1 MKALSHILITG
12 LALISIS
19 CTGNFDDLN
28 TDPNSATTVTA
39 SLLATP
45 LLLDITAT
53 GGTGSGFISDNCL
66 AKQMIW
72 LESLHDYNYNLL
84 GRAGVG
90 DYKTLINTLKMVELA
105 EEKDKAAYEG
115 LALFIKSYKIYNGV
129 QIAICIVS
137 VLIIYFLAHVDNANN
152 ELTKSERKYLRNKVR
167 IFLSSE
173 VVIFVLLL
181 IKANEYWSGIIAISM
196 MIVAILVLAGFIENR
211 IRG

>member
-1 MKALSHILITG
+1 MVI
-12 LALISIS
+12 
-19 CTGNFDDLN
+19 
-28 TDPNSATTVTA
+28 
-39 SLLATP
+39 
-45 LLLDITAT
+45 
-53 GGTGSGFISDNCL
+53 
-66 AKQMIW
+66 
-72 LESLHDYNYNLL
+72 
-84 GRAGVG
+84 
-90 DYKTLINTLKMVELA
+90 KT
-105 EEKDKAAYEG
+105 
-115 LALFIKSYKIYNGV
+115 YKIYKGV
-129 QIAICIVS
+129 QIAICIGS

>member
-90 DYKTLINTLKMVELA
+90 DYKTLINLNSATLL
-105 EEKDKAAYEG
+105 
-115 LALFIKSYKIYNGV
+115 
-129 QIAICIVS
+129 
-137 VLIIYFLAHVDNANN
+137 
-152 ELTKSERKYLRNKVR
+152 
-167 IFLSSE
+167 
-173 VVIFVLLL
+173 
-181 IKANEYWSGIIAISM
+181 
-196 MIVAILVLAGFIENR
+196 
-211 IRG
+211 

>member
-1 MKALSHILITG
+1 MAKTG
-12 LALISIS
+12 DS
-19 CTGNFDDLN
+19 CTFCGR
-28 TDPNSATTVTA
+28 
-39 SLLATP
+39 
-45 LLLDITAT
+45 
-53 GGTGSGFISDNCL
+53 GSWDVN
-66 AKQMIW
+66 M
-72 LESLHDYNYNLL
+72 
-84 GRAGVG
+84 
-90 DYKTLINTLKMVELA
+90 LINGISGAICDECA
-105 EEKDKAAYEG
+105 QQAYERSCAVLSCVIYSAG
-115 LALFIKSYKIYNGV
+115 LMVIKSYKIYNGV

>member
-1 MKALSHILITG
+1 
-12 LALISIS
+12 
-19 CTGNFDDLN
+19 
-28 TDPNSATTVTA
+28 
-39 SLLATP
+39 
-45 LLLDITAT
+45 
-53 GGTGSGFISDNCL
+53 
-66 AKQMIW
+66 
-72 LESLHDYNYNLL
+72 
-84 GRAGVG
+84 
-90 DYKTLINTLKMVELA
+90 MV
-105 EEKDKAAYEG
+105 
-115 LALFIKSYKIYNGV
+115 IKSYKIYNGV

>member
-1 MKALSHILITG
+1 MSAKEKEAAAAG
-12 LALISIS
+12 L
-19 CTGNFDDLN
+19 
-28 TDPNSATTVTA
+28 
-39 SLLATP
+39 
-45 LLLDITAT
+45 
-53 GGTGSGFISDNCL
+53 
-66 AKQMIW
+66 
-72 LESLHDYNYNLL
+72 
-84 GRAGVG
+84 
-90 DYKTLINTLKMVELA
+90 MV
-105 EEKDKAAYEG
+105 
-115 LALFIKSYKIYNGV
+115 IKSYKIYNGV

-137 VLIIYFLAHVDNANN
+137 VLIIYFLAPVDNANN

>member
-1 MKALSHILITG
+1 MNININKFIENNTHIDKDEKAIVKFGIDMMISTIMAFITAIIISAVLG
-12 LALISIS
+12 MLKEGIIFLISIIVLRQYAGGYHTNSQRS
-19 CTGNFDDLN
+19 CAVLSCVIY
-28 TDPNSATTVTA
+28 SAG
-39 SLLATP
+39 L
-45 LLLDITAT
+45 
-53 GGTGSGFISDNCL
+53 
-66 AKQMIW
+66 
-72 LESLHDYNYNLL
+72 
-84 GRAGVG
+84 
-90 DYKTLINTLKMVELA
+90 MV
-105 EEKDKAAYEG
+105 
-115 LALFIKSYKIYNGV
+115 IKIYNGV

-137 VLIIYFLAHVDNANN
+137 VLIIYFLAPVDNANN

>member
-1 MKALSHILITG
+1 MNININKFIENNTHIDKDEKAIVKFGIDMMISTIMAFITAIIISAVLG
-12 LALISIS
+12 MLKEGIVFLISIIVLRQYAGGYHTNSQRS
-19 CTGNFDDLN
+19 CVIY
-28 TDPNSATTVTA
+28 SAG
-39 SLLATP
+39 L
-45 LLLDITAT
+45 
-53 GGTGSGFISDNCL
+53 
-66 AKQMIW
+66 
-72 LESLHDYNYNLL
+72 
-84 GRAGVG
+84 
-90 DYKTLINTLKMVELA
+90 MV
-105 EEKDKAAYEG
+105 
-115 LALFIKSYKIYNGV
+115 IKSYKIYNGV